1 MVLPEPAP
9 ARPTAAPPPA
19 APPTPPATVTARMLG
34 EAVAL
39 RATPPSEVT
48 VELVMSA
55 VTVLG
60 VPALP
65 ILFVAAETPTA
76 SASAGV
82 PERLT
87 EIAKDP
93 APALT
98 VEVSEAVTDTLEL
111 FVVVTLLRSI
121 SAVVVLVTVLPTPEP
136 ATVT

>member
-1 MVLPEPAP
+1 MTLPEPAP
-9 ARPTAAPPPA
+9 ARPIAAPPPA
-19 APPTPPATVTARMLG
+19 APLTPPATVTARMLG

-48 VELVMSA
+48 VEFVMSA
-55 VTVLG
+55 VTVFG

-65 ILFVAAETPTA
+65 ILFVAAETPIA
-76 SASAGV
+76 RASAGV

-87 EIAKDP
+87 EIAKEP

-98 VEVSEAVTDTLEL
+98 VEVSEAVTERSAL

-121 SAVVVLVTVLPTPEP
+121 RA
-136 ATVT
+136 